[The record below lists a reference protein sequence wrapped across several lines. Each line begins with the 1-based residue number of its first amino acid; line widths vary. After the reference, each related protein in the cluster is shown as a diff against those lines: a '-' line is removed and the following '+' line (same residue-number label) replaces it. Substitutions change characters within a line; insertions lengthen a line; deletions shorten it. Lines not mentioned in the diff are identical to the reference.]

1 MNVLDAKVIALAKYL
16 ENKNAQEIGE
26 FLTQVDRQLHIET
39 EKVNLR
45 RISLDE
51 YKALLKEKLSVENLM
66 WFLEITKCKHLFLLL
81 YPDVILTML
90 PEKTKWLDLPDND
103 ELEGSVGTS
112 SDGDSNIGFYMDDLL
127 RILNH
132 INKPNRNPA
141 RLKFFNFLDLC
152 WEAVGYDLWGAGTH
166 DKVFDSETNHDL
178 KPWTVRQEFL
188 IYIKNYLIKQ
198 TTNIVIGQVYVQ
210 ILADAIKGTII
221 LLLVIKND
229 NLILYSYS
237 YLP

>member
-1 MNVLDAKVIALAKYL
+1 MSVLDANVKILANFL

-26 FLTQVDRQLHIET
+26 FLTSIDRQLNIET
-39 EKVNLR
+39 EKVNQR
-45 RISLDE
+45 IISLDE
-51 YKALLKEKLSVENLM
+51 YKALLKEKLTAENLK

-81 YPDVILTML
+81 FPDVKLTML
-90 PEKTKWLDLPDND
+90 PEQTKWLDLPDND
-103 ELEGSVGTS
+103 ELEGSDCTS
-112 SDGDSNIGFYMDDLL
+112 SDGDSDFGYYMDDLL

-132 INKPNRNPA
+132 INTPNRNRV

-166 DKVFDSETNHDL
+166 DKVFDSKKNQYL
-178 KPWTVRQEFL
+178 KPCTVRQEFL

-198 TTNIVIGQVYVQ
+198 TTNIVLGEVYVQ
-210 ILADAIKGTII
+210 ILADAIKGSMI
-221 LLLVIKND
+221 LLLIIKND
-229 NLILYSYS
+229 NLIFYSYS